1 MPKGAK
7 KVSDNG
13 HTADVSTSYFRNT
26 FSLKH
31 TVFLLFYYLKTKNN
45 KKKNPTFQS
54 TNKIMA

>member
-45 KKKNPTFQS
+45 KKNPQPFNQQI
-54 TNKIMA
+54 K

>member
-13 HTADVSTSYFRNT
+13 YTADVSTSYFRNT

-31 TVFLLFYYLKTKNN
+31 TVFLLFYYLK
-45 KKKNPTFQS
+45 KKKKSTFQS